1 MSDAS
6 GAAPGGETHYASSG
20 DVSIA
25 YQVTGEGPVDLLFVP
40 GIASHV
46 EAFHALPGYTR
57 LLSMLGRF
65 ARVITF
71 DKRGNGLS
79 DRVAEAPSLYERID
93 DVRAVLDAVGSRR
106 TALFGLSEGGAMS
119 ILFAAEHPERTTAL
133 VLFGSLARA
142 LAAPGY
148 DAGFPPAAYEA
159 FCAGVVQAWGTGG
172 PLTHFFGPSLAG
184 DEAVRAAAAR
194 CERASATPT
203 TLRQLWRMYGSIDVR
218 EALGRVR
225 APTLV
230 MHRAG
235 DRVVPVAASRYIAA
249 HIPGARLVELEGEN
263 HFPFV
268 GDVDAVVAA
277 VAAALGAEPA
287 APPGARPA
295 ALAAPPPAALAA
307 TRLAAPAAPAAA
319 RPAAP
324 ARPGQ
329 PGQPG
334 QADRPDSPERP
345 NRPGQPGQPD
355 QPSRPGRLGRADA
368 DDVSDFSDL
377 AALLD
382 DSSSGDRAPTEPLER
397 DDLAPSELAQLVAR
411 ANRDDFEAP
420 LELERF
426 VVLRPLGSG
435 GMGAVFLA
443 RDRDLDRPVAL
454 KVLHTRDLAA
464 LRRFRREA
472 TAVARLSHPNVV
484 QLYELGLDAAAPYL
498 VMEYAAGGPLSQACR
513 GPTPWPRAAR
523 LVLGAAR
530 GLGAA
535 HAVGVVHRD
544 VKPANLLLAA
554 PDGDAVK
561 VADFGLAKLAG
572 AEPLTR
578 EGSVLGTVGY
588 LSPEQAG
595 GEPVDA
601 RADVYGLGVVF
612 FRLLCGR
619 PPFTG
624 TPSEILARTLT
635 TPRLDPS
642 PFAPGLP

>member
-1 MSDAS
+1 MSSAQAPPPEAS
-6 GAAPGGETHYASSG
+6 ETRYARSG

-25 YQVTGEGPVDLLFVP
+25 YQVTGEGPIDLLFVP
-40 GIASHV
+40 GIVSHV
-46 EAFHALPGYTR
+46 EAFHALPGYSQ

-79 DRVAEAPSLYERID
+79 DRVAEAPSLFERID

-106 TALFGLSEGGAMS
+106 TALFGLSEGAAMS
-119 ILFAAEHPERTTAL
+119 LLFAAEYPERTSAL
-133 VLFGSLARA
+133 VIFGALARA
-142 LAAPGY
+142 IIAPGY
-148 DAGFPPAAYEA
+148 DAGYSPEGYES
-159 FCAGVVQAWGTGG
+159 FCAGVVEAWGTGAA
-172 PLTHFFGPSLAG
+172 LTHFFGPSLAG
-184 DEAVRAAAAR
+184 DEAVRAIAAR

-218 EALGRVR
+218 EALGRVM

-230 MHRAG
+230 MHRRG
-235 DRVVPVAASRYIAA
+235 DRVVPIASSRYIAA
-249 HIPGARLVELEGEN
+249 HIKGARLVELAGEN

-268 GDVDAVVAA
+268 GDRDIVVAE
-277 VAAALGAEPA
+277 VAAALGAGPEASAPRPPPNAGPPA
-287 APPGARPA
+287 SGASLPLPSPDDARPA
-295 ALAAPPPAALAA
+295 A
-307 TRLAAPAAPAAA
+307 
-319 RPAAP
+319 AAP
-324 ARPGQ
+324 AR
-329 PGQPG
+329 
-334 QADRPDSPERP
+334 
-345 NRPGQPGQPD
+345 
-355 QPSRPGRLGRADA
+355 
-368 DDVSDFSDL
+368 
-377 AALLD
+377 
-382 DSSSGDRAPTEPLER
+382 
-397 DDLAPSELAQLVAR
+397 DDLASSELEQLVAR
-411 ANRDDFEAP
+411 ASRDEFEAP

-426 VVLRPLGSG
+426 VVLRPLGRG
-435 GMGAVFLA
+435 GMGSVFLA

-484 QLYELGLDAAAPYL
+484 QLYELGLDASAPYL
-498 VMEYAAGGPLSQACR
+498 VMEYAAGGTLAETCR
-513 GPTPWPRAAR
+513 DPVGWLRAGR

-544 VKPANLLLAA
+544 VKPANLLLTA

-588 LSPEQAG
+588 LSPEQASG
-595 GEPVDA
+595 DLVDA

-624 TPSEILARTLT
+624 TPSEMLAHTLS

-642 PFAPGLP
+642 PFAPGLPPAIVALIGRMTALDPAQRPLDANVVASELGPLVGRP